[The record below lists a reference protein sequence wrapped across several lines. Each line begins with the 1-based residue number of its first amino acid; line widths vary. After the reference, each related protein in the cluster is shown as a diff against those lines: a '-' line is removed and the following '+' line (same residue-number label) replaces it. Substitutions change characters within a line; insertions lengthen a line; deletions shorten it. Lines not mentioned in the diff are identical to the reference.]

1 MSVIYFDYVY
11 HNPTLIR
18 TSVNFENLNVI
29 SSIVFH
35 WVFEM
40 VILLKFYSYMHE
52 EYFQGD
58 FLSEIVKLLVILDL

>member
-1 MSVIYFDYVY
+1 
-11 HNPTLIR
+11 
-18 TSVNFENLNVI
+18 
-29 SSIVFH
+29 
-35 WVFEM
+35 M